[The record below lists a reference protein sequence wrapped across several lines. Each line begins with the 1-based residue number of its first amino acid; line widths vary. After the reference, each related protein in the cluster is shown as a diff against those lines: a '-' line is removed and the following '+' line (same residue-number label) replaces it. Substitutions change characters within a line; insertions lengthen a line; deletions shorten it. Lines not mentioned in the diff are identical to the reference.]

1 MKNAVFC
8 PPGHLSLMFVVFVFP
23 LLLQAGISPSIM
35 SAVALDIL
43 PLKMHPFSR
52 STPTGLDCV
61 GWKRRISSP
70 GLYSSLSWESVLRE
84 LSSGLLSMETM

>member
-1 MKNAVFC
+1 MNAVFC
-8 PPGHLSLMFVVFVFP
+8 PPGHLSLMFVFFVFP

-43 PLKMHPFSR
+43 PLKLHPFSQ

-70 GLYSSLSWESVLRE
+70 GLYASLSWKSVMRE